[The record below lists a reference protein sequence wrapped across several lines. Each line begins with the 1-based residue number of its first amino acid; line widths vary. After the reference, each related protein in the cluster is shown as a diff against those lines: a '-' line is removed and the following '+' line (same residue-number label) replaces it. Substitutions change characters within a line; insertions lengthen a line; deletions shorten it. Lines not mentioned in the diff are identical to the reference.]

1 MGNGPEWASHGQSRA
16 SRGATRGDVRRA
28 LAIVEACRA
37 LGDDATLWRT
47 RAMEGLME
55 LLPASVAIGNE
66 IADLRLLADK
76 GWKGV
81 PPGAPA
87 RSPSHG
93 PIRLGFTS
101 RKQRAA
107 WERYAEQTP
116 VHRTP
121 EFTTLLKADT
131 PSVTR
136 LRRQIWDDASWYR
149 SRTFN
154 EIHKEAGL
162 DDSIISICRIP
173 GTQRSSSIWVHRA
186 LGAEPFG
193 RREWYLLDLA
203 HRELTRLIGG
213 PLASTLQA
221 TPATL
226 TKRQRVTLELLLAG
240 MTEKQAASEMGVGTP
255 TVHEF
260 VQGIYRHFGV
270 HSRAEL
276 LAHFIRRYR
285 GAMNDVRV
293 GEDDE

>member
-1 MGNGPEWASHGQSRA
+1 M
-16 SRGATRGDVRRA
+16 T
-28 LAIVEACRA
+28 
-37 LGDDATLWRT
+37 
-47 RAMEGLME
+47 

-66 IADLRLLADK
+66 IADLRDLADK
-76 GWKGV
+76 GWRGV

-101 RKQRAA
+101 DARRAA
-107 WERYAEQTP
+107 WERYAEETP
-116 VHRTP
+116 VQRTP
-121 EFTTLLKADT
+121 EFTTLLKADS
-131 PSVTR
+131 PSITR

-154 EIHKEAGL
+154 EIHRAAGL

-173 GTQRSSSIWVHRA
+173 GTRRSSSIWVHRE
-186 LGAEPFG
+186 LNEPHFG

-213 PLASTLQA
+213 PLASTMQA

-226 TKRQRVTLELLLAG
+226 TARQRQTLELLLAG
-240 MTEKQAASEMGVGTP
+240 MTEKQAASAMDIGTP

-260 VQGIYRHFGV
+260 VQCIYRHFGV

-276 LAHFIRRYR
+276 LAQFIRRYR

-293 GEDDE
+293 GDDEE

>member
-1 MGNGPEWASHGQSRA
+1 MQE
-16 SRGATRGDVRRA
+16 
-28 LAIVEACRA
+28 
-37 LGDDATLWRT
+37 
-47 RAMEGLME
+47 LMR
-55 LLPASVAIGNE
+55 LLPAGVAIGNE
-66 IADLRLLADK
+66 LTDLRDLADK

-93 PIRLGFTS
+93 AIRLGFTTDEQ
-101 RKQRAA
+101 RKA
-107 WERYAEQTP
+107 WERYAQETP

-121 EFTTLLKADT
+121 EFATLLKANR

-136 LRRQIWDDASWYR
+136 SRRQIWDDRSWYR
-149 SRTFN
+149 SRAFN
-154 EIHKEAGL
+154 EIHRVAGL
-162 DDSIISICRIP
+162 DDYIISICRIP
-173 GTQRSSSIWVHRA
+173 GTRRSSSIWVHRM

-203 HRELTRLIGG
+203 HRELARQIGG
-213 PLASTLQA
+213 PVASTLQP

-226 TKRQRVTLELLLAG
+226 TERQRQTLELLLAG
-240 MTEKQAASEMGVGTP
+240 MTEKQCAASMGIGTP

-276 LAHFIRRYR
+276 MAHFIRRYR

-293 GEDDE
+293 GEDEE

>member
-1 MGNGPEWASHGQSRA
+1 MGGQQHVLGPSATRSRA
-16 SRGATRGDVRRA
+16 SRGDIRRVFD
-28 LAIVEACRA
+28 LVDACRV
-37 LGDDATLWRT
+37 LGDDAPAWRQ
-47 RAMEGLME
+47 RAMEGLMS

-66 IADLRLLADK
+66 IADLRDLAEK

-93 PIRLGFTS
+93 PIRLGFTT

-107 WERYAEQTP
+107 WERYAEETP

-136 LRRQIWDDASWYR
+136 SRRQIWDDASWYR
-149 SRTFN
+149 SKAFN
-154 EIHKEAGL
+154 EIHKVAGL
-162 DDSIISICRIP
+162 DDYIISICRIP
-173 GTQRSSSIWVHRA
+173 GTRRASSIWMHRA
-186 LGAEPFG
+186 LDAEPFG
-193 RREWYLLDLA
+193 RREWYLLDLT
-203 HRELTRLIGG
+203 HRELARQIGG
-213 PLASTLQA
+213 PVASTLQP

-226 TKRQRVTLELLLAG
+226 TKRQRQTLELLLAG
-240 MTEKQAASEMGVGTP
+240 LTEKQAAQSMGISVP

-260 VQGIYRHFGV
+260 VQAIYRHFGV

-276 LAHFIRRYR
+276 SAHFIRRYR
-285 GAMNDVRV
+285 SSLNDARV
-293 GEDDE
+293 GDDETG